1 MITRIWRA
9 VMDLIRRK
17 RAEQELDEELRTH
30 LERQIEQNVARGMD
44 PEEARYAARRLFGG
58 MEQVKERCR
67 DMRGLNFIE
76 SIIQD
81 LRYGLRQLRR
91 SPGFTAVAVIT
102 LALGIGANTAIFS
115 VVDAVLIR
123 PLPYADPARLVW
135 ISDYVPSMHGTLV
148 TDPDY
153 TVWRSKN
160 KVFSQLAA
168 YGGGADYNLTGEG
181 RPQRVEGWA
190 VTANFLPTLGIQ
202 PALGR
207 NFLPEEALPGAELFE
222 PRSPVVVISHRLW
235 DRLGRN
241 VHILGKSLMLD
252 GTPYTVIGILPANFR
267 FPAESQPDLIRP
279 TGLSP
284 KPVWNVQRPMLLVRV
299 VGRLKAGVTIE
310 QARSDVSVMN
320 HWILAQ
326 YPPAFKRMGA
336 GLHVEVIPL
345 HRKLAGTARAFLLV
359 LLGAV
364 GFVLLIACVNVAN
377 LQLERTASRRREIA
391 VRMAVGAGRRR
402 MIRHLLMESSMIAV
416 SGSFVALVVA
426 FGSIHILRVLAPPQI
441 LDPEAIRIDLRV
453 LVFTFALGALSAI
466 LFGLAPAAQAARTDL
481 SKAMKDG
488 TASEPPSRRRLRSLL
503 TLSEIGLA
511 VVLVVG
517 SALLVRSF
525 ILLMDV
531 DPGFNT
537 THLLTAQTWLPG
549 PEYSRPARQVAF
561 LQEVLSRVEALPG
574 VIRAAGGIGMPFSG
588 LESTDWVTV
597 EGRPQPP
604 LGTGPRAAVSSVS
617 EDYFRTLQVP
627 LVAGRFFTAHDAQGG
642 PPVVIVN
649 RAFVRSLFP
658 GQSPIGR
665 RIRLGGPSSTWLN
678 IVGVV
683 GDVRY
688 GGLDQPNWAVVYTS
702 YRQAPSPYISII
714 VRTATKPSAIASAL
728 RAQVEAI
735 DKNQPIFDV
744 RTMQQRIAETV
755 GSRRFNMLLL
765 TSFALLALILAA
777 VGLYGVVSY
786 SVSQRTHEI
795 GVRMALGAQQRNVLQ
810 LVVGQGMLL
819 ALIGV
824 AIGIGGA
831 VGLTRFLSGLL
842 YGVKPTDPLTF
853 IVVSLLLTAVALLA
867 CYIPARRAT
876 KVDPMVALRHE

>member
-1 MITRIWRA
+1 
-9 VMDLIRRK
+9 MDLVRRN
-17 RAEQELDEELRTH
+17 RADQELDEELRAH
-30 LERQIEQNVARGMD
+30 LAHQIEQNVAQGMD
-44 PEEARYAARRLFGG
+44 ADEARYAAQRLFGG
-58 MEQVKERCR
+58 VQQVKERCR
-67 DMRGLNFIE
+67 DVRGLNFIE
-76 SIIQD
+76 SVIQD

-91 SPGFTAVAVIT
+91 NPGFTAVAVIT

-115 VVDAVLIR
+115 VVNAVLIR
-123 PLPYADPARLVW
+123 PLPYADSGRLVSV
-135 ISDYVPSMHGTLV
+135 SDYVPSMHGTLV
-148 TDPDY
+148 VDPDY

-168 YGGGADYNLTGEG
+168 YGLGADYNLTGEG

-190 VTANFLPTLGIQ
+190 VTANFLPTLGVH

-207 NFLPEEALPGAELFE
+207 NFLPEEALPGGAMFQ
-222 PRSPVVVISHRLW
+222 PRSRVVIISHRLW

-241 VHILGKSLMLD
+241 VQILGKRLMLD
-252 GTPYTVIGILPANFR
+252 GTPYTIIGVLPADFR
-267 FPAESQPDLIRP
+267 FPTESQPDLIRP

-299 VGRLKAGVTIE
+299 IGRLKASVTIQE
-310 QARSDVSVMN
+310 ARSDLGVMN
-320 HWILAQ
+320 HWIWAQ
-326 YPPAFKRMGA
+326 YPPAWKRMAA
-336 GLHVEVIPL
+336 GMRTEVIPL
-345 HRKLAGTARAFLLV
+345 HRKLAGTARAFLLI

-391 VRMAVGAGRRR
+391 LRMAVGAGRRR
-402 MIRHLLMESSMIAV
+402 VVRHLLTESLLIAA
-416 SGSFVALVVA
+416 SGSFLALVVA
-426 FGSIHILRVLAPPQI
+426 LGGIHIVRMLAPAQI
-441 LDPEAIRIDLRV
+441 LDPGAITIDAWV

-481 SKAMKDG
+481 SKALKDG
-488 TASEPPSRRRLRSLL
+488 TASEPLSRRRLRNLL
-503 TLSEIGLA
+503 TLAEIGLA
-511 VVLVVG
+511 VVLVIG

-531 DPGFNT
+531 DPGFDT
-537 THLLTAQTWLPG
+537 SHLLTAQTWLPV
-549 PEYSRPARQVAF
+549 PEYSKPARQVAF
-561 LQEVLSRVEALPG
+561 LQEVLNRVEALPG
-574 VIRAAGGIGMPFSG
+574 VIRAAGGVCTPFSG
-588 LESTDWVTV
+588 LDTDWVAV

-604 LGTGPRAAVSSVS
+604 LGTGPRAAFCSVS

-627 LVAGRFFTAHDAQGG
+627 LVAGRFFTAHDVQGG
-642 PPVVIVN
+642 PQVVIVN
-649 RAFVRSLFP
+649 QAFVRSLFP

-665 RIRLGGPSSTWLN
+665 RIRPGGPSSTWLS

-683 GDVRY
+683 GNVRY
-688 GGLDQPNWAVVYTS
+688 GGLDQPNQAVVYTS
-702 YRQAPSPYISII
+702 YRQAPSPYVSII
-714 VRTATKPSAIASAL
+714 VRTATQPSSIASAL
-728 RAQVEAI
+728 RAQVEAV

-795 GVRMALGAQQRNVLQ
+795 GIRMTLGAQKHDVLRM
-810 LVVGQGMLL
+810 VTGQGMIL
-819 ALIGV
+819 ALAGV
-824 AIGIGGA
+824 VVGICGA
-831 VGLTRFLSGLL
+831 LGLTRLLSSLL
-842 YGVKPTDPLTF
+842 YGVKAIDPPTF
-853 IVVSLLLTAVALLA
+853 IAVPLLLIGIALLA

-876 KVDPMVALRHE
+876 KVDPAVALRHE